1 MSNSVTTTAGRQPPR
16 LSISTSVSPETSWRR
31 RTCQNF
37 CLSLCDWVAT
47 EVCCPPFDK
56 NFERRLVRQANLVT
70 VFGIAALLVNLYP
83 GVLMLFVRHQS
94 PHVYPSNT
102 DSFPS
107 DETPSGRFTHTK
119 TDASQTDDFQ
129 WSGASLL
136 ELSSPDPLNVS
147 SPVGVELR
155 TSPVSSLRSKVPRRI
170 LSLPSRG
177 SSSFPQHDTSSFH
190 DEHRWRS
197 SPSNEHLAADASN
210 LRSSAQARQ
219 NSPVKKRPY
228 SSSGTVVTQQTSGL
242 QPTVESVIAGN
253 SSFRPGVDF
262 LPPLVSSTVS
272 VSDSHSREDPLRHP
286 TSRGSLPDVRVGESS
301 PSSFLSEASPSSPH
315 IIVPRLTE
323 DLHSFTK
330 GLFWV
335 LTFVGVSA
343 LIPLQLSLL
352 LCTVPLTEIRI
363 PRRRNDCIC
372 SIISVNNRLIV
383 YNCLCAPALAVFSAI
398 NFDSY
403 YTADSPHLRVAT
415 RLLAYTAVAL
425 AVSIHLPLALHV
437 YNFTRFFEGA
447 AAYYQLHESLSSA
460 PPGTF
465 GRAMT
470 PRKVGRKGDTD
481 AVQSRERILERLVSK
496 REGHSSLVE
505 DGESPDT
512 DEETS
517 PLLA

>member
-1 MSNSVTTTAGRQPPR
+1 MSNSVTTTAGRQSPR

-37 CLSLCDWVAT
+37 CLSLCDWVAS

-94 PHVYPSNT
+94 PHVYPANT

-107 DETPSGRFTHTK
+107 DETPSGRFTHTT
-119 TDASQTDDFQ
+119 TDASQNDDFQ
-129 WSGASLL
+129 WSGTSLL

-155 TSPVSSLRSKVPRRI
+155 TSSVTSVRSKVPMKI

-177 SSSFPQHDTSSFH
+177 SSSSPQHHTSSFF
-190 DEHRWRS
+190 DEHRWLS
-197 SPSNEHLAADASN
+197 SPSNEHLASDAWN

-219 NSPVKKRPY
+219 NSPGKKRLY

-262 LPPLVSSTVS
+262 LPPTLRSTAS
-272 VSDSHSREDPLRHP
+272 VSDSHYREDPVRHP
-286 TSRGSLPDVRVGESS
+286 TAGGSLPDARVGESL
-301 PSSFLSEASPSSPH
+301 PSFLSEASSSSPH

-415 RLLAYTAVAL
+415 HLLAYTAVAL
-425 AVSIHLPLALHV
+425 AASIHLPLALHV

-465 GRAMT
+465 GCAMT

-481 AVQSRERILERLVSK
+481 AVQSRERIIERLVSK
-496 REGHSSLVE
+496 SEGHSSLAE
-505 DGESPDT
+505 EAERPDT